1 MGLLPIIF
9 TALTI
14 FTICIVAIFSI
25 SYIIYKLK
33 TPRKHRASQQIPA
46 ESFSFATETVLPSYN
61 FIQEFE
67 EPILVPEQ
75 RYFRQT
81 PKPRNINRYEILN
94 GYRSTPSYQNENKY
108 FNSLPLNRNSHD
120 IFSNYSNYNSID
132 FKAVRLQK

>member
-33 TPRKHRASQQIPA
+33 TPRKHRTTQQIPR

-75 RYFRQT
+75 RYVRQT
-81 PKPRNINRYEILN
+81 PRPRNINRYEILN
-94 GYRSTPSYQNENKY
+94 GYRSTPSYQSEKKY
-108 FNSLPLNRNSHD
+108 FNTLPSNRNSQD
-120 IFSNYSNYNSID
+120 IFSNYSNYNSLD

>member
-33 TPRKHRASQQIPA
+33 SPGKYKTNQHVPVDSL
-46 ESFSFATETVLPSYN
+46 SFASETVLPSYN

-67 EPILVPEQ
+67 EPILVPDQ
-75 RYFRQT
+75 RYFKPT
-81 PKPRNINRYEILN
+81 PKPRNVNRYEILN
-94 GYRSTPSYQNENKY
+94 GYRTTPIFQSEKKFSYSQP
-108 FNSLPLNRNSHD
+108 SNRYSQD
-120 IFSNYSNYNSID
+120 IFNNYSNYNSID
-132 FKAVRLQK
+132 LQTVRLQK